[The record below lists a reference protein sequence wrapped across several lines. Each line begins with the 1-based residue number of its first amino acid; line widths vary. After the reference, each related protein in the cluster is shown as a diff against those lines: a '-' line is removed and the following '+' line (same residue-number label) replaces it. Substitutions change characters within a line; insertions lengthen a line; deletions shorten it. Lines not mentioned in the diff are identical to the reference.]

1 MGKESVIRVQ
11 TQLIIL
17 QAEPGRGK
25 FKLEEGLALRIA
37 AFGYEGV
44 GLLNCES
51 SRLDIAANN
60 ALHNHILRRE
70 LP

>member
-1 MGKESVIRVQ
+1 MGKERVVRIQ
-11 TQLIIL
+11 AQLIIL

-25 FKLEEGLALRIA
+25 FKLEEGLVFRIA

-44 GLLNCES
+44 GLLDRES
-51 SRLDIAANN
+51 SRLGTAANN

-70 LP
+70 PP